1 MKKLGTTIISIVLII
16 GILVGGA
23 MIYHKCS
30 KILWN
35 NGICFSCEQAEWE
48 FDGVYKGASEWYC
61 PNCYETISII
71 K

>member
-1 MKKLGTTIISIVLII
+1 
-16 GILVGGA
+16 
-23 MIYHKCS
+23 MIYQKCS

>member
-1 MKKLGTTIISIVLII
+1 MKRLGIATISILLVI
-16 GILVGGA
+16 GLLLGGV
-23 MIYHKCS
+23 MLYQKS
-30 KILWN
+30 SEVLWN
-35 NGICFSCEQAEWE
+35 DGTCYSCDQAEWE